1 MNNAWE
7 LIANSLRDELQ
18 EYGGLVGLF
27 QDQQSALLRR
37 DANGVLASV
46 SAIEAQARSAA
57 ERRMRREAVVRD
69 VALANGRN
77 VESTLRS
84 LLDCLPAEVRPMIE
98 ALIDEINRLVH
109 RARRS
114 ARQNTMLL
122 QRAIEIHQEALR
134 TLRPE
139 AFTKTY
145 SARGQVSVNNA
156 VATPPA
162 ALEAVG

>member
-7 LIANSLRDELQ
+7 LIANCLRDELQ

-27 QDQQSALLRR
+27 EEQQGALFRR

-57 ERRMRREAVVRD
+57 ERRTRRELVVREF
-69 VALANGRN
+69 ALSHARSGD
-77 VESTLRS
+77 STLRA
-84 LLDCLPAEVRPMIE
+84 LLDCMPAEVRPMIE

-114 ARQNTMLL
+114 ARQNTLLL

-145 SARGQVSVNNA
+145 SARGEVSLNKA
-156 VATPPA
+156 VVSPPSS
-162 ALEAVG
+162 LEAVG